1 MNELDKMAAPEEAM
15 TPQTP
20 AAADCASDKNL
31 KEEAAEAACVVT
43 TSPSLDI
50 EAVADAAEKEDAC
63 VEESSPALD
72 IEAVADEADEE
83 DNDAVEN
90 SEKGA
95 AFRKIH
101 AMDKEELLAAL
112 KEILDSDNMEAHK
125 EVTSI
130 KHTFF
135 NIRSR
140 EQLEQLER
148 FIAEGNAPE
157 NFSSEADPLEAEF
170 KELFAQFKSRR
181 AAYLEA
187 EEARRQANLAE
198 KRRILDEIR
207 KIASDIDNI
216 NMRFPE
222 FRQLQADFKAI
233 KDVPPTDETEIWKSF
248 QSVTEEFYDHLKV
261 NKQLRDLDF
270 KKNLES
276 KQAIIDEAKELEKL
290 PDTLAAFRGL
300 QLLHDKW
307 RELGP
312 VAKELRESIW
322 EEFKTISTVIN
333 KRHQEFFEER
343 KAREQANEEGKQA
356 IISEIE
362 AITATLPTSASSW
375 EEATKKVIELQK
387 KWKEYGYA
395 SRKANTE
402 LYARYRELCDNF
414 FDKKTEYY
422 KNIKEELSKNLARKE
437 ALCEQA
443 EALKDEPDAR
453 KAIDAVVKL
462 QAEWKTAGSVPRRLS
477 DSIWERF
484 TSACNAVFERRRKEN
499 SEKRQ
504 EENANLAAK
513 KNIIEQLKA
522 LPKEG
527 ERKELL
533 DQVRKLQQ
541 EWQEAGFV
549 PFKMKDKIYAE
560 YREVV
565 DAIYDAINSK
575 ENRRRLSN
583 FKKEVSGMKG
593 DTNKVGRER
602 DRLVRVLEAKKNDL
616 KNIEN
621 NIGFFNVKSSAGN
634 SLVKDMERRM
644 KKLREEMAEV
654 EEKIALLD
662 KED

>member
-15 TPQTP
+15 IPQTP
-20 AAADCASDKNL
+20 ASAECASDKNL

-50 EAVADAAEKEDAC
+50 ESVADSVQQSEAC
-63 VEESSPALD
+63 GVESSPALD

-83 DNDAVEN
+83 DNEVADN

-95 AFRKIH
+95 LFRKIH
-101 AMDKEELLAAL
+101 SMDKEQLLATL
-112 KEILDSDNMEAHK
+112 KEILDADNMEAHK
-125 EVTSI
+125 EVTTI

-140 EQLEQLER
+140 EQLEQLEQY
-148 FIAEGNAPE
+148 IADGNAPE
-157 NFSSEADPLEAEF
+157 SFSSEVDPLEVEF
-170 KELFAQFKSRR
+170 KELYTQFKTRR

-187 EEARRQANLAE
+187 EEARRQANLVE

-248 QSVTEEFYDHLKV
+248 QVVTEEFYDHLKV

-276 KQAIIDEAKELEKL
+276 KQSIIEEAKELEKN

-300 QLLHDKW
+300 QSLHDKW

-322 EEFKTISTVIN
+322 EEFKTISTAIN

-343 KAREQANEEGKQA
+343 KAREQANEEGKTA
-356 IISEIE
+356 IIKELE
-362 AITATLPTSASSW
+362 TLTATLPSNASGW
-375 EEATKKVIELQK
+375 EETTKKVIELQK

-402 LYARYRELCDNF
+402 LYARYREICDSF

-443 EALKDEPDAR
+443 EALKDEADAR

-462 QAEWKTAGSVPRRLS
+462 QAEWKKAGSVPRRLS

-484 TSACNAVFERRRKEN
+484 TAACNAVFERRRKET

-522 LPKEG
+522 LPKDGDRREV
-527 ERKELL
+527 L
-533 DQVRKLQQ
+533 DLVRKLQQ
-541 EWQEAGFV
+541 EWQEAGYV
-549 PFKMKDKIYAE
+549 PFKVKDKIYAE

-575 ENRRRLSN
+575 ENRRRISN

-593 DTNKVGRER
+593 DSNKVGRER
-602 DRLVRVLEAKKNDL
+602 DRLNRVLEAKKNDL
-616 KNIEN
+616 KTIEN

-644 KKLREEMAEV
+644 KKLREEMAEI
-654 EEKIALLD
+654 EEKIALID